1 MHTGSNDDDTN
12 RPRHQRESFSSGGF
26 VEYFLSDAWAYIKNV
41 LIALPAGTAFMLGL
55 VCGHGI
61 AG

>member
-1 MHTGSNDDDTN
+1 MHTGSNNDDTN
-12 RPRHQRESFSSGGF
+12 RPRHQRESSSSGF

-55 VCGHGI
+55 VCGHAI